1 VSDIIYQNQEN
12 LANST
17 KGGFPVKG
25 GKGNEG
31 GNKEGRE
38 KGEGDKETILQT
50 ITNSLYLLGL
60 PVTRTQS
67 LKDLTKILK

>member
-1 VSDIIYQNQEN
+1 M
-12 LANST
+12 
-17 KGGFPVKG
+17 
-25 GKGNEG
+25 EG
-31 GNKEGRE
+31 RNKEGRE